1 MGLFDKIKKAAPTV
15 GATAA
20 AGAAAAA
27 GVYAGQSFAKDKP
40 LENETPDQKPDG
52 ATPPT
57 NADNSTS
64 ASPNSVN
71 PEAHA
76 PSATVATPPASA
88 EQSAS
93 QTQVDESPE
102 SIYDSE
108 TGTTTYHYA
117 NGNTL
122 TEYAGGSRAFYDAS
136 TGETTGYDASTG
148 ETITRES
155 DGDIRIDSSDGSRV
169 TFETDGDIVEQA
181 SDGTTVTATYD
192 PVTGNTIVQNHDGLG
207 NTGVFNSDGE
217 LISTTYIGELP
228 DLDSEIGISS
238 SFVGASATASI
249 NTATESSPSS
259 TADGLFSRI
268 KEINDNIPNE
278 MKAAGLGVPDQPVQ
292 EFRTYQEGSL
302 EEGQVRYGYEGR
314 VGWEASHRT
323 HHSGRDEV
331 APGIGLN
338 SEATYDAESFVG
350 ASSKGEAGA
359 EWNSEEA
366 HLYAQGRT
374 MVGAEANVDAS
385 YKGTLDVEGVK
396 YQPGAEAQGHANAF
410 AGAEAEG
417 KGDLSVTSDGARG
430 NLGGGAF
437 AGAKAEVGGSGA
449 LSVDGNEFARGKGGV
464 DARAGIGVDANIDAG
479 YQDGQINYGFDA
491 GAAIGVGA
499 GYQYSGSVDAPGI
512 ITHPDAVGESAVEE
526 VSSYVPEIPSYS
538 TDLSTY
544 TAQTE
549 QYVVQQVQEYVPI
562 PEEVSQ
568 VAEVISDPGSVIE
581 DIGSSFGF

>member
-15 GATAA
+15 GATVA

-40 LENETPDQKPDG
+40 PENETPDQKLDG
-52 ATPPT
+52 ATPST
-57 NADNSTS
+57 NANNS
-64 ASPNSVN
+64 ASASTNSVN
-71 PEAHA
+71 PETHA
-76 PSATVATPPASA
+76 PSATAATPPARA

-93 QTQVDESPE
+93 KTQVDESPE

-108 TGTTTYHYA
+108 TGTTTYHYP

-122 TEYAGGSRAFYDAS
+122 TEYADGSRAFYDAS
-136 TGETTGYDASTG
+136 TGESTGYDASTG
-148 ETITRES
+148 TTITQET

-217 LISTTYIGELP
+217 LISTTYIG
-228 DLDSEIGISS
+228 DLDSEKGISS

-249 NTATESSPSS
+249 NTPTESSPSS

-268 KEINDNIPNE
+268 REINDNIPNE
-278 MKAAGLGVPDQPVQ
+278 MKAAGLGVPDQPVE

-314 VGWEASHRT
+314 VGWEASHST

-374 MVGAEANVDAS
+374 MVGAEAKVDAA
-385 YKGTLDVEGVK
+385 YKGTLDVEGINH
-396 YQPGAEAQGHANAF
+396 QPGAEVKGHANAF

-417 KGDLSVTSDGARG
+417 RGDLNVSSDGARG
-430 NLGGGAF
+430 SLGGEAF
-437 AGAKAEVGGSGA
+437 AGAKAELGGSGSA
-449 LSVDGNEFARGKGGV
+449 SIDGNEFARGEGGV
-464 DARAGIGVDANIDAG
+464 DARAGIGAEFDIDAG
-479 YQDGQINYGFDA
+479 YQNGQIQYGVDM
-491 GAAIGVGA
+491 GAALGVGA
-499 GYQYSGSVDAPGI
+499 GYQYSGSIDAPGI
-512 ITHPDAVGESAVEE
+512 ITHPDAVWESTVEE
-526 VSSYVPEIPSYS
+526 ISSYVPEIPSYS
-538 TDLSTY
+538 TDPGIY
-544 TAQTE
+544 TAQAE